1 MERVKITF
9 ITILALIIGGAVNMG
24 IIELNNVL
32 FPVKGYDMTKMEDI
46 NRAIK
51 TFPAW
56 RFIMPFLAHAAGT
69 FVGAFLAARWLR
81 RRSQLAAGLIA
92 AVFFYGGYAAVK
104 MIQAPLWFD
113 LTDLVLAYF
122 PMAYLGYLFGRQQL
136 LKAENTA
143 NTAVSN

>member
-51 TFPAW
+51 TFPVW

-69 FVGAFLAARWLR
+69 FVGAFLAARFLKR
-81 RRSQLAAGLIA
+81 RAKLVAGIIG
-92 AVFFYGGYAAVK
+92 AVFFYGGYVAVK

-113 LTDLVLAYF
+113 LTDLILAYF
-122 PMAYLGYLFGRQQL
+122 PMAYLGYVLGRQQL
-136 LKAENTA
+136 LKAENTPY
-143 NTAVSN
+143 TASSN